1 MPTSSL
7 NNKKICPPSLEAQHA
22 NSRRVLMIHKGCRV
36 HTWSADLADG
46 FREVG
51 CDARVLALRSWNWP
65 ERREQWAGGGKLW
78 ENRATLER
86 CAGFISAFHPELII
100 LLNYAGLPEAADSM
114 IRKAAG
120 SNVPL
125 VGCLADH
132 ITALPASSRPNL
144 NGVYAFDSATLEVL
158 VKAYQNSGARL
169 EFLPLAVNLAR
180 YRDRG
185 RPWSARHK
193 GLVFLG
199 NNTME
204 RRALI
209 REFRALGGTISAYGP
224 KAEAG
229 FQFWRRRRVSPQGAA
244 RIYGSYQGVLNLLQ
258 APNTINGLNLR
269 AFEVPAGGGLG
280 TYPLTPDL
288 ALSFDPGREIIAY
301 RDMADLARQTRM
313 LFNEPELAANVIA
326 AGRAR
331 VMAEHTYAHRASR
344 LVTDWLPAS

>member
-1 MPTSSL
+1 
-7 NNKKICPPSLEAQHA
+7 
-22 NSRRVLMIHKGCRV
+22 MIHKGCRV
-36 HTWSADLADG
+36 HTWSEDLAGG

-100 LLNYAGLPEAADSM
+100 FLNFAGLSEAADSM

-120 SNVPL
+120 SNVPI
-125 VGCLADH
+125 VACLADH
-132 ITALPASSRPNL
+132 ITALPASSSPNL

-158 VKAYQNSGARL
+158 GKVYQNSGARL

-180 YRDRG
+180 YRDHG

-199 NNTME
+199 NNTTE
-204 RRALI
+204 RRAI
-209 REFRALGGTISAYGP
+209 VRELRDLGEVVSAYGP

-229 FQFWRRRRVSPQGAA
+229 FRLWRRRRISPQGAA
-244 RIYGSYQGVLNLLQ
+244 HIYGSYQGVLNLLQ

-269 AFEVPAGGGLG
+269 AFEVPACGGLG

-288 ALSFDPGREIIAY
+288 ALSFVPGEEIVAY
-301 RDMADLARQTRM
+301 RNMHDLARQTRT
-313 LFNEPELAANVIA
+313 LFHEPELAAHVIA
-326 AGRAR
+326 AGRKK
-331 VMAEHTYAHRASR
+331 VVTEHTYAHRASR
-344 LVTDWLPAS
+344 ILSDWLNPS

>member
-1 MPTSSL
+1 MSL
-7 NNKKICPPSLEAQHA
+7 VQVTPP
-22 NSRRVLMIHKGCRV
+22 RRVLMIHKGCRV
-36 HTWSADLADG
+36 HTWSEDLAGG
-46 FREVG
+46 FREIG
-51 CDARVLALRSWNWP
+51 CEAQVLTLRSWNWS

-100 LLNYAGLPEAADSM
+100 LLNFAGLSEAADSM

-120 SNVPL
+120 SNVPI
-125 VGCLADH
+125 VACLADH
-132 ITALPASSRPNL
+132 ITALPANARPNL
-144 NGVYAFDSATLEVL
+144 NGVYAFDSATLDVL
-158 VKAYQNSGARL
+158 GNAYHGCGARL

-180 YRDRG
+180 YRDHG

-199 NNTME
+199 NNTVE

-209 REFRALGGTISAYGP
+209 REFRTLGGEISAYGP
-224 KAEAG
+224 SAEAG
-229 FQFWRRRRVSPQGAA
+229 FRVWRRRRISPQGAA

-269 AFEVPAGGGLG
+269 AFEVAACGGLG

-288 ALSFDPGREIIAY
+288 ALSFVPGEEIVAY
-301 RDMADLARQTRM
+301 RNTHDLARQTRT
-313 LFNEPELAANVIA
+313 LFHEPELAAHVIA
-326 AGRAR
+326 AGRKK
-331 VMAEHTYAHRASR
+331 VVTEHTYAHRASR
-344 LVTDWLPAS
+344 ILSDWPNPS